1 MTEGFYYGNQTLIKT
16 CAIND
21 FLDKDETEGPDENL
35 SKYQYIL
42 SEFEKDSIIY
52 IGENEDEEIQMVAE
66 ELNKLKNEFR
76 ARSPEKIEDDS
87 LKNLQNE
94 EYDGMPLE

>member
-21 FLDKDETEGPDENL
+21 FLENSDETDENL

-42 SEFEKDSIIY
+42 SEFEKDSVIY

-66 ELNKLKNEFR
+66 ELNKLKNEFLSR
-76 ARSPEKIEDDS
+76 
-87 LKNLQNE
+87 
-94 EYDGMPLE
+94 